1 MVSAF
6 LYMLIC
12 ASLLVLML
20 LFYSLIVV
28 SKLFEY
34 IQIFCK
40 ALFGETTICI
50 DLFLG
55 TMLYHFVEG

>member
-6 LYMLIC
+6 LCMLIC

-28 SKLFEY
+28 SILFEY